1 MRCFDISLS
10 ATLFFFAMAQELP
23 MPPRTQAI
31 QMVQDKV
38 REIRKPKN
46 HWSREWEIYGAKHIG
61 FRAFIVGFF
70 MEQERIYRYFMIFCL
85 WDFSWNRR
93 FLKWPST
100 IRWLW
105 TWCGGWPMACNFNR
119 DNGGEPVD
127 EVPYVSD
134 EVPYVSGQGHKG
146 TLATNIHHS
155 GWQVLVS
162 SFLCSIFCGSFH
174 LHGCFLMHAMVFN
187 CLWNNFGQGW
197 VCMLGWSGNDWMW
210 KNRPQSFHA
219 EFPCIWGSSETINLM
234 NKSGFRFLGTSRLG
248 KGFPFWFSDF
258 NYSSVKPNTAK
269 ILCCP
274 WQIPHMRRIFHCQLG
289 ALAPKN
295 CLHLVGLVPDIKPSW
310 RITGV
315 LTIKQNNTSTWVCLK
330 KYEHMVSR
338 NLIVYHGFWYQNHF
352 HY

>member
-1 MRCFDISLS
+1 
-10 ATLFFFAMAQELP
+10 MA
-23 MPPRTQAI
+23 I
-31 QMVQDKV
+31 
-38 REIRKPKN
+38 
-46 HWSREWEIYGAKHIG
+46 
-61 FRAFIVGFF
+61 
-70 MEQERIYRYFMIFCL
+70 
-85 WDFSWNRR
+85 
-93 FLKWPST
+93 
-100 IRWLW
+100 
-105 TWCGGWPMACNFNR
+105 CNFNR

-134 EVPYVSGQGHKG
+134 QGHKG

-174 LHGCFLMHAMVFN
+174 LHGCFLMHVMVFN

-197 VCMLGWSGNDWMW
+197 VCTLGWRGNDWMW

-258 NYSSVKPNTAK
+258 NYSSVKPNTAN

-274 WQIPHMRRIFHCQLG
+274 WQITHMRRIFHCQLG

-310 RITGV
+310 RITGA
-315 LTIKQNNTSTWVCLK
+315 LTIKQNNTSTWICLK
-330 KYEHMVSR
+330 EYEHMVSR
-338 NLIVYHGFWYQNHF
+338 NLIVYHGFWSCSHMFTTKMFYIEGQAHF
-352 HY
+352 RKKTHLKATFQHQEKPSNVSTQGALFWCLC